1 MAYNRKDSVHKPE
14 QCDAKIQ
21 QHMLEW
27 GKTEKLNIEIFNK
40 CIGLQIRKRR
50 LVLDMTQTEFAG
62 LINVTF
68 QQIQKY
74 ELGTNAISI
83 VKLMQLCEQ
92 THTDIN
98 YFFTF
103 MIGRNITIKE
113 EETNVQERSQ
123 T

>member
-1 MAYNRKDSVHKPE
+1 MAFMRRDSVHKPE

-21 QHMLEW
+21 ELMLEW
-27 GKTEKLNIEIFNK
+27 GISEEKNIGIFNK
-40 CIGLQIRKRR
+40 CVGLQIRKRR

-62 LINVTF
+62 LIKVTF

-74 ELGTNAISI
+74 ELGANAISS
-83 VKLMQLCEQ
+83 VKLLMLCEQ

-103 MIGRNITIKE
+103 LIGKNITMKE